1 MTRFDWMLVIGL
13 LLAAVLSLL
22 GRWLWRQRGRPAT
35 TRRRALNVSVFL
47 GWLCVLTMLVGG
59 AQLMWHERRSQPAT
73 VADLRIIERADALLK
88 DETAWNRNDDKQC
101 DDDKATGK
109 WSLYCALEIACVEA
123 LGVCEHTEVSAQE
136 VRFAIEEVTPG
147 KHYEGRLMGFNNLP
161 ETRFEDIKRVL
172 KIAKEH
178 VQARQAQPQR

>member
-13 LLAAVLSLL
+13 VLAAALSLL

-35 TRRRALNVSVFL
+35 RRRKALLFSVFL
-47 GWLCVLTMLVGG
+47 GGLWLLTMLVSGL
-59 AQLMWHERRSQPAT
+59 QLMWHERRSQPAT
-73 VADLRIIERADALLK
+73 VADLRIIERADSLLK
-88 DETAWNRNDDKQC
+88 DETAWNRNDDKEC

-172 KIAKEH
+172 KIAREH
-178 VQARQAQPQR
+178 VKARQPKP